1 MNRKLESI
9 VSEGD
14 TALVAPSNED
24 IDFLK
29 SLRND
34 LDLQCQLLSLPRPN
48 SHSRVA
54 EWVRAMNDDD
64 STLFFTIRSLA
75 KDSPVGFVQIR
86 EMHHVHRRG
95 YLGICIAP
103 HACGQGYGKSSIR
116 LVEKFVTGV
125 FNLRKLV
132 LHVLGSNEK
141 AISLYQS
148 LGYTEVGVLR
158 EHFYNDGLFH
168 DVKIFEKQLLD
179 KK

>member
-9 VSEGD
+9 VSDGD
-14 TALVAPSNED
+14 TALIAPDNDD

-48 SHSRVA
+48 AHSRVA
-54 EWVRAMNDDD
+54 EWVRAMNGDD

-75 KDSPVGFVQIR
+75 KDCPVGFVQVR

-95 YLGICIAP
+95 YLGVCIAP
-103 HACGQGYGKSSIR
+103 HAQGQGYGKSSIQ
-116 LVEKFVTGV
+116 LVEKLVTRV

-141 AISLYQS
+141 AISLYQN

-158 EHFYNDGLFH
+158 EHFYNNGLFH
-168 DVKIFEKQLLD
+168 DVKIFEKQLSV
-179 KK
+179 